1 MKPLLKK
8 SAETGEDPYLAVLN
22 YRASPLENGLS
33 PAEMLMNRKLQTK
46 LPSVKYHKVQ
56 STRNSANERQEKHY
70 NRTAKPLS
78 PLAQEEVV
86 RVRCDGQWGPLAKV
100 VKETTPRSYEVL
112 TEHGKIMRRNRRHLL
127 KVPQRDIR
135 IKESDSHDL
144 EISKQCEQSKLQGK
158 LSETDKEK
166 DCETQNERPK
176 RQIKRPRRL
185 IEEM

>member
-1 MKPLLKK
+1 M
-8 SAETGEDPYLAVLN
+8 
-22 YRASPLENGLS
+22 
-33 PAEMLMNRKLQTK
+33 
-46 LPSVKYHKVQ
+46 
-56 STRNSANERQEKHY
+56 KHY

-100 VKETTPRSYEVL
+100 VKETTTRSYEVL
-112 TEHGKIMRRNRRHLL
+112 IEHGKIMRRNRGHLL
-127 KVPQRDIR
+127 KVLQRDIR

-166 DCETQNERPK
+166 DVERQTERPK
-176 RQIKRPRRL
+176 RQIKRPQRL